1 MGMQAP
7 VAEYLNHGSASHPEF
22 RMQVQ
27 IQTQVSVPAL
37 SAKNSSPIAISI
49 DLDSGEHKRC
59 CGWFDS
65 SYELSQG
72 AEVTEEL
79 DASVLQLWIWAAG
92 PAATRH

>member
-1 MGMQAP
+1 MQA
-7 VAEYLNHGSASHPEF
+7 
-22 RMQVQ
+22 Q

-37 SAKNSSPIAISI
+37 SAQTSSKIAI
-49 DLDSGEHKRC
+49 DLDSGEPERC

-79 DASVLQLWIWAAG
+79 DASVLQLWVWATGA
-92 PAATRH
+92 AATRH

>member
-1 MGMQAP
+1 MQA
-7 VAEYLNHGSASHPEF
+7 
-22 RMQVQ
+22 Q

-37 SAKNSSPIAISI
+37 SAQTASPIAITI
-49 DLDSGEHKRC
+49 TINLDSGEHERC

-79 DASVLQLWIWAAG
+79 DASVLQLWVWATG